1 MDSICHWS
9 FIWNHFNSIHN
20 KLVIYHH
27 WLCWIDSFCC
37 CYNWSRLF
45 TCRWCFRSSQGF
57 FCKIDIINYT
67 VCHTFQEAP
76 FWIYLENF
84 AKEAS
89 LITNVVIFAIFVSC
103 IYGCAT
109 NFSNEFTNMS
119 LSYIYLTQARV
130 KWPGQQY
137 RRLYG
142 NRSRSD
148 NPFVRFTL
156 IKAGN
161 SIGVSTL
168 PAITGALVKDQP
180 VWMPWMVFICSVG
193 CVLFEFLI
201 WRQGLVVQAK
211 FADSHKEN
219 ISINGSENEAFE
231 KQENK
236 TDEKSELWYH

>member
-1 MDSICHWS
+1 MNRTKDE
-9 FIWNHFNSIHN
+9 F
-20 KLVIYHH
+20 
-27 WLCWIDSFCC
+27 
-37 CYNWSRLF
+37 
-45 TCRWCFRSSQGF
+45 
-57 FCKIDIINYT
+57 
-67 VCHTFQEAP
+67 
-76 FWIYLENF
+76 ENVD
-84 AKEAS
+84 KEAS

-130 KWPGQQY
+130 DRIFYVLWY
-137 RRLYG
+137 
-142 NRSRSD
+142 SFHS
-148 NPFVRFTL
+148 TL
-156 IKAGN
+156 ITAGN

-168 PAITGALVKDQP
+168 PAITGALVKEQP

-231 KQENK
+231 KQEDGK
-236 TDEKSELWYH
+236 TEDL